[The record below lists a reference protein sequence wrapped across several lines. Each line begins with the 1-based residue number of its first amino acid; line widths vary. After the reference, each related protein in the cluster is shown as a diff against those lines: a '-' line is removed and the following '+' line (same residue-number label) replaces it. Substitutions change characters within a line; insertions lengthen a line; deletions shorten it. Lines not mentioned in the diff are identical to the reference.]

1 MFCIHLALSEVAFY
15 EPVLTWYSMMFRVF
29 LKQIRS
35 RESPSTQ
42 QLSAHLGIIL
52 SVFYVSQ
59 ELPLHTVDNG
69 NPIHKVKTFPFVY
82 KEARP

>member
-1 MFCIHLALSEVAFY
+1 M
-15 EPVLTWYSMMFRVF
+15 LTWYGMMFRVF

-42 QLSAHLGIIL
+42 QLSTHHGIIL

-59 ELPLHTVDNG
+59 ELPLHTVDKG
-69 NPIHKVKTFPFVY
+69 NPILIVKTSPFVY
-82 KEARP
+82 KEAKP